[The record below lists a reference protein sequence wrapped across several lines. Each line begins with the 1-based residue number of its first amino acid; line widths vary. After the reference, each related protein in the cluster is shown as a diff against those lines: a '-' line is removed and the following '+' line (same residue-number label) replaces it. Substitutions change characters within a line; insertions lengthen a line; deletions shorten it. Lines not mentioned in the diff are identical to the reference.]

1 MQLATTLETGR
12 LRLRPLLR
20 EDAANV
26 QALVSDRAIADTTL
40 NIPHPYPEN
49 GAMTWIIAQQ
59 LRCEAGEL
67 VNFAM
72 VLKETERLIG
82 VTGFISVNLRSQR
95 AELGYWV
102 GKPFWNHGYA
112 TEAVQA
118 LLTYAFNTL
127 NLHRVHGSVFKRNP
141 ASRRVF
147 EKNGMSFEGCW
158 RSHEKKW
165 DQYEDVLVYGILK
178 GEWVEAQER
187 RDA

>member
-1 MQLATTLETGR
+1 MQLATTLETAR

-20 EDAANV
+20 EDADSV
-26 QALVSDRAIADTTL
+26 QVLVSDRAIADTTL
-40 NIPHPYPEN
+40 NILHPYPEG
-49 GAMTWIIAQQ
+49 GATEWIVAQQ

-72 VLKETERLIG
+72 VSKDAEQLIG
-82 VTGFISVNLRSQR
+82 VAGFINVNSRSQR
-95 AELGYWV
+95 GELGYWV
-102 GKPFWNHGYA
+102 GKPFWNRGYA

-118 LLTYAFNTL
+118 LLTYAFGTL

-147 EKNGMSFEGCW
+147 EKNGLSYEGCW
-158 RSHEKKW
+158 RAHEKKW

-178 GEWVEAQER
+178 GEWDR
-187 RDA
+187 K